1 MDSKITA
8 KRRQKIESMM
18 VIQQERVIG
27 SQVISAEV
35 LLCSV
40 ANATDFKEDF
50 TSGTGAGTITLLSD
64 CCGLSILILKKM
76 EAF

>member
-1 MDSKITA
+1 
-8 KRRQKIESMM
+8 M
-18 VIQQERVIG
+18 VIQQERGIG
-27 SQVISAEV
+27 GQVNSAEV

-64 CCGLSILILKKM
+64 CCGL
-76 EAF
+76 